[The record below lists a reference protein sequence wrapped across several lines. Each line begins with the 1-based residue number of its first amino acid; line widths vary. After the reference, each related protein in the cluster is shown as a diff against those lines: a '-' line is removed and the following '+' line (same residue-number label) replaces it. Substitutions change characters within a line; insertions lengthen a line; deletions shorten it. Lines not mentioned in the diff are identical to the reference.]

1 MSSKWPVDGIPF
13 FIFGIIIPF
22 GKAVA
27 AATTVTFFLMGQ
39 WCIIGLMFHALHL
52 LSLYSW

>member
-27 AATTVTFFLMGQ
+27 AATTVTFFLMGLL
-39 WCIIGLMFHALHL
+39 CIIGLMFLALHL
-52 LSLYSW
+52 LKL